1 MNKLH
6 LIAALAILGLGLGGC
21 AGIDAGGNLH
31 EDPAALHGDY
41 SGKDFSGSFAV
52 IRAPGDIPGIPA
64 SNGKRARWSPIE
76 QKQVLY
82 IDADCQKQLFEQL
95 PGWAQ
100 ALAKESGWSALATA
114 VGEGGFASAFPG
126 AEVTRYF
133 LGGLG
138 YGASAGLNTARYRQ
152 DSSEKGS
159 LGYCALLNVWE
170 TKSRYPGNLEGIN
183 IVPWFGNGHATL
195 PDTTDATTAPRLP
208 HVVGMGRAPLP
219 QP

>member
-1 MNKLH
+1 MKTKTFA
-6 LIAALAILGLGLGGC
+6 IFAALAALTTLSGC
-21 AGIDAGGNLH
+21 ASIDAGGNMCG
-31 EDPAALHGDY
+31 DPAALHGDY

-52 IRAPGDIPGIPA
+52 IRAAGDIPGIPA
-64 SNGKRARWSPIE
+64 SKGKRARWSKIE
-76 QKQVLY
+76 KEQVLY
-82 IDADCQKQLFEQL
+82 LDADCQQQLFEQL

-159 LGYCALLNVWE
+159 LGYCVLLQIWE
-170 TKSRYPGNLEGIN
+170 TKNRYPGHLEGIN
-183 IVPWFGNGHATL
+183 VVPWYGDGHTSL
-195 PDTTDATTAPRLP
+195 PDATDATTAPQLP
-208 HVVGMGRAPLP
+208 HTAKRTPLP
-219 QP
+219 PR